1 MPARWKSAGF
11 SEGCSPLVE
20 LPHSQRGLGS
30 QGPGPEAMGGA
41 EVAQAPPPPGFP
53 VGTELERLKMVFRS
67 WNSAVCHMERQA
79 VGRQRW
85 ALEH

>member
-1 MPARWKSAGF
+1 MPAHWKSSGF
-11 SEGCSPLVE
+11 SEGCSQLAG

-30 QGPGPEAMGGA
+30 QGPGPEAMGVV
-41 EVAQAPPPPGFP
+41 EVAQAPPPLGFP
-53 VGTELERLKMVFRS
+53 GGTELERPKMGFRS

-79 VGRQRW
+79 EERQRW

>member
-1 MPARWKSAGF
+1 M
-11 SEGCSPLVE
+11 
-20 LPHSQRGLGS
+20 
-30 QGPGPEAMGGA
+30 
-41 EVAQAPPPPGFP
+41 AQAPPPPGFP
-53 VGTELERLKMVFRS
+53 VGTELERLKMGFRS